1 MKKSRLR
8 LWLVIIFVVVGYC
21 TVVSAK
27 NYVEE
32 KPLVTLTNSISNKL
46 HKSLKVTA
54 KIYYQETE
62 VVELLEG
69 CRVEVVFV
77 KAGDVLEE
85 GSALLQLKKAD
96 VQIQYLQ
103 MQLQKEALEK
113 AAEANTTQG
122 ELAYW
127 QLQNLQEEMTKIEL
141 LLAADCVV
149 LTETAGIVLQQGYE
163 VGAYTSQKVMLE
175 IGKPESGYYLEWS
188 VSENDYEEYK
198 GTAEIAGKK
207 VSLSWETP
215 IYEKGIYTYRSDL
228 PEETQYT
235 EGKPVTVELLY
246 TSEDYRAVVPKSCIW
261 YDSDGMAYVYQ
272 AKTRTR
278 NFGEEYYVRKIGVSI
293 LDQDDT
299 NVAIEASR
307 EGIVERTSMKL
318 ADMMSVVVMEDES

>member
-1 MKKSRLR
+1 M
-8 LWLVIIFVVVGYC
+8 
-21 TVVSAK
+21 
-27 NYVEE
+27 
-32 KPLVTLTNSISNKL
+32 
-46 HKSLKVTA
+46 
-54 KIYYQETE
+54 
-62 VVELLEG
+62 
-69 CRVEVVFV
+69 
-77 KAGDVLEE
+77 
-85 GSALLQLKKAD
+85 
-96 VQIQYLQ
+96 
-103 MQLQKEALEK
+103 
-113 AAEANTTQG
+113 
-122 ELAYW
+122 
-127 QLQNLQEEMTKIEL
+127 
-141 LLAADCVV
+141 
-149 LTETAGIVLQQGYE
+149 
-163 VGAYTSQKVMLE
+163 
-175 IGKPESGYYLEWS
+175 
-188 VSENDYEEYK
+188 
-198 GTAEIAGKK
+198 
-207 VSLSWETP
+207 SWGTP